1 MLLFHLIF
9 STVFLVSLILMETQ
23 NVSAVPVIV
32 DLFVI
37 LVLKASL
44 AHHLICG
51 VGHVIAM
58 VILIQTFQAHVIEKQ
73 DSV

>member
-9 STVFLVSLILMETQ
+9 STVLLVSLILMETQ

-32 DLFVI
+32 DPFVI
-37 LVLKASL
+37 LVLKVSL
-44 AHHLICG
+44 AHHQICSA
-51 VGHVIAM
+51 GHVIAT
-58 VILIQTFQAHVIEKQ
+58 VILIQMFQAHVIDKQ